1 MKKMGYSS
9 LVSSSTTKSGT
20 SLIIS
25 ETVFRTQL
33 FPNLVLMGHFG
44 QMIQQAEPKSEK
56 MGYFHF
62 VKTWALI
69 LLDKAYGLSLN

>member
-9 LVSSSTTKSGT
+9 LVSSSTTKGGT

-25 ETVFRTQL
+25 ETVFRAQL

-44 QMIQQAEPKSEK
+44 RIIFNKRDPIAFFFIII
-56 MGYFHF
+56 GFF
-62 VKTWALI
+62 FF
-69 LLDKAYGLSLN
+69 